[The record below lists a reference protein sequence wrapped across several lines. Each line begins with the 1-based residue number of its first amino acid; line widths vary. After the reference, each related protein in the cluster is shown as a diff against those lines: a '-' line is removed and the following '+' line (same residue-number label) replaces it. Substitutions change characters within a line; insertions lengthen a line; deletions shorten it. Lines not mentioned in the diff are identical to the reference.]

1 MVERHKIP
9 LSAIESCK
17 SKELQDFFLFS
28 RLRAQWTVL
37 PIEPLFWFGEKNLV
51 CHLNP
56 KLKYLI
62 FYLEH
67 PKLMCRPA
75 VLLLFS
81 ERPPAFD
88 RVSSHVRSC
97 LALRSL
103 VPRPAFAIKYR
114 DWNEKDVS
122 ATGICGFGKIKMKG
136 QRRNRRAIG
145 LKTAH
150 RFFWILNTLLFG
162 RWQKSKLRN
171 LFFQHY

>member
-1 MVERHKIP
+1 MVERYKIP

-67 PKLMCRPA
+67 PKVMCRPA

-114 DWNEKDVS
+114 D
-122 ATGICGFGKIKMKG
+122 
-136 QRRNRRAIG
+136 
-145 LKTAH
+145 
-150 RFFWILNTLLFG
+150 
-162 RWQKSKLRN
+162 
-171 LFFQHY
+171 